1 MINNSRSISSVRVK
15 KRVQITVAP
24 VQVVADLNDTGTAE
38 AIWQALPISGR
49 VNLWGDEIYFSIPV
63 NVELEDGKEVVEC
76 GALGYW
82 PQGRAFCIF
91 FGKTPA
97 SLMGEIRPA
106 SAVNVFG
113 RVLGDASVFKMVKS
127 GAKVTV
133 EKEMSG
139 Q

>member
-1 MINNSRSISSVRVK
+1 
-15 KRVQITVAP
+15 
-24 VQVVADLNDTGTAE
+24 
-38 AIWQALPISGR
+38 
-49 VNLWGDEIYFSIPV
+49 
-63 NVELEDGKEVVEC
+63 
-76 GALGYW
+76 
-82 PQGRAFCIF
+82 
-91 FGKTPA
+91 
-97 SLMGEIRPA
+97 LMGEIRPA